1 MTASDAIMAIYPD
14 ILKTCRKVLPEMADD
29 LGQEVMLTLFEK
41 PEAKIMAAYNGGY
54 FLFYVVRIIL
64 NLARSKNS
72 SLHHKFQHLDNRE
85 EVTDAMITTTH
96 YNHDIDNLFAIAK
109 DEMNSWAKDGVYPY
123 EKNLF
128 ELHLLLGNK
137 AEIVRKTGIPRR
149 SVCYTIDNC
158 KEKLKK
164 RLNGTTHYHNPIVA
178 RCLRYRV
185 YARHASVVLP
195 TPIFQAIQLRYV
207 LGLMADNFRH
217 VRSSS
222 HTSSNRGY
230 FTFTSHS

>member
-1 MTASDAIMAIYPD
+1 MTARQAIMDIYPD
-14 ILKTCRKVLPEMADD
+14 IGKTCRNILPEMADD
-29 LGQEVMLTLFEK
+29 LSQEVMLTLFEK
-41 PEAKIMAAYNGGY
+41 DESKIMAAYNGGY
-54 FLFYVVRIIL
+54 FLFYVVRIIM

-72 SLHHKFQHLDNRE
+72 SLHAKYKHLDIRE
-85 EVTDAMITTTH
+85 EVTEDMVTHTTYDH
-96 YNHDIDNLFAIAK
+96 GIDELFDIANE
-109 DEMNSWAKDGVYPY
+109 EMNSWAKEGVYPY

-164 RLNGTTHYHNPIVA
+164 RINGNTHYHHPVIA
-178 RCLRYRV
+178 RSLRYRV

-195 TPIFQAIQLRYV
+195 TPIFQAFQLRYV
-207 LGLMADNFRH
+207 LGVMADSYRH
-217 VRSSS
+217 FRSSS
-222 HTSSNRGY
+222 NTRSNRGY
-230 FTFTSHS
+230 FTFASH